1 MAYIS
6 KELKDTKAVKLKEIF
21 KKYKVKATVAGGNSS
36 AIKVNIS
43 AGALDFIGNFNKTTS
58 DPMNILGYN
67 HRPRDNEKVTNLSI
81 NPYHYKNHFTNNCL
95 GFLQECMEILNEG
108 NHDNSDIMTDYF
120 DVGWY
125 VDINI
130 GKWNKP
136 YQLIKE

>member
-6 KELKDTKAVKLKEIF
+6 KELKNAKAIKLKEIF
-21 KKYKVKATVAGGNSS
+21 KKYKVKASVAGGNSS

-43 AGALDFIGNFNKTTS
+43 AGALDFIGNYAKTTS

-67 HRPRDNEKVTNLSI
+67 HRPRDNEKIDSLSI
-81 NPYHYKNHFTNNCL
+81 NPYHYKNHFSGASL
-95 GFLQECMEILNEG
+95 AFLNECMQILQEG

-130 GKWNKP
+130 GKWDKP
-136 YQLIKE
+136 YILIKE